1 MWKIKL
7 GFETLQTMKDMLD
20 KEVNHKFEQY
30 KRLGDSLSYL
40 KQVDN
45 I

>member
-20 KEVNHKFEQY
+20 KEVNHKFKQY
-30 KRLGDSLSYL
+30 ERSGHHTLYYL
-40 KQVDN
+40 
-45 I
+45 